1 MRKRTIGI
9 PACFRLST
17 LPVPVQKLR
26 FLAGP
31 DLRAGR
37 SSVRESVRVGDR
49 RSRSKSIFLT
59 FPFSLRSFLIV
70 RISSQ
75 RCKSWHRH
83 SCLWIS
89 AFPPDRFATK
99 DQGTRRSHYFRLSKS
114 PRSCS
119 KTSVFGSGR
128 SDGISP
134 ATPPTPPDKRFSRI
148 RRLNPAVIPQ
158 DLTISSVSHSQR
170 SFSLFPHVPSLAG
183 LSPATPEIHPG
194 SGQRRRRVGAEVAAP
209 SCCVELRARDF
220 LFFIMGS
227 T

>member
-99 DQGTRRSHYFRLSKS
+99 DQGTKRSHYFRLSKS

-119 KTSVFGSGR
+119 KTSVFGRARPPGGPQQCSRKR
-128 SDGISP
+128 SRWRSALEIEQSLS
-134 ATPPTPPDKRFSRI
+134 AHSIFS
-148 RRLNPAVIPQ
+148 
-158 DLTISSVSHSQR
+158 
-170 SFSLFPHVPSLAG
+170 SLFFHYPNLFSSIL
-183 LSPATPEIHPG
+183 I
-194 SGQRRRRVGAEVAAP
+194 VA
-209 SCCVELRARDF
+209 
-220 LFFIMGS
+220 
-227 T
+227 